1 MRECFKDLPKY
12 ACRPTSD
19 TKYAIRNNTPLADRT
34 YFANAS
40 STMPTLS
47 ALTDPSTIAELDGPP
62 SASTFAEDA
71 VARQAPDVHL
81 VVPGDGTECAARCSL
96 WWSDTPDYEDHTVGL
111 VGHYAAADADAGRAV
126 LDRACRRL
134 ADAGCTCVIGPMD
147 GATWH
152 PYRFVTD
159 RGTRPPFVLEPWHPP
174 DYPEH
179 FRDVGFEPL
188 TRYVSSVGA
197 DADTLRNGSVPDSLP
212 RDDVHVRTLDLDR
225 FEEELRRLHGLV
237 TASFADNFLYT
248 SLAQAGFVALYR
260 PYRAFIDSECVRLL
274 EQEQGGGTRLVGVAF
289 MVPDVLRSKTT
300 SSLSLGAQ
308 SEPMQAERDTTVDT
322 AVLKTL
328 AVHPDLMGQGLGRWL
343 TEHVHAV
350 ARQRGYRRVLHALM
364 HEDNV
369 SRRLGHGEV
378 LRRYTLFRRDLS

>member
-1 MRECFKDLPKY
+1 MPNI
-12 ACRPTSD
+12 TS
-19 TKYAIRNNTPLADRT
+19 
-34 YFANAS
+34 
-40 STMPTLS
+40 
-47 ALTDPSTIAELDGPP
+47 LTDPATIARLDGPP
-62 SASTFAEDA
+62 SASTSTRDA
-71 VARQAPDVHL
+71 IARQAPDVHL
-81 VVPGDGTECAARCSL
+81 VVAGDGAECAARCSL

-111 VGHYAAADADAGRAV
+111 VGHYAVADARTGQAV

-147 GATWH
+147 GSTWN

-159 RGTRPPFVLEPWHPP
+159 RGARPPFVLEPWHPP

-179 FRDVGFEPL
+179 FRDAGFEPL
-188 TRYVSSVGA
+188 ARYVSSVGA
-197 DADTLRNGSVPDSLP
+197 DADTLRNGSVSDSPP
-212 RDDVHVRTLDLDR
+212 RSDVHVRTLDLDR

-248 SLAQAGFVALYR
+248 SLSQAGFVALYR

-289 MVPDVLRSKTT
+289 MVPDVLQSKTT
-300 SSLSLGAQ
+300 SSLPLRA
-308 SEPMQAERDTTVDT
+308 QAERGEPVDT

-378 LRRYTLFRRDLS
+378 LRRYTLFSRSLL

>member
-1 MRECFKDLPKY
+1 
-12 ACRPTSD
+12 
-19 TKYAIRNNTPLADRT
+19 
-34 YFANAS
+34 
-40 STMPTLS
+40 MPTTS
-47 ALTDPSTIAELDGPP
+47 SLTDPSTIAQLDGPP
-62 SASTFAEDA
+62 SASTLTRDA
-71 VARQAPDVHL
+71 IARQAPDVHL
-81 VVPGDGTECAARCSL
+81 AVAGDGAECTARCSV
-96 WWSDTPDYEDHTVGL
+96 WWTDTPDYEEQAVGL

-134 ADAGCTCVIGPMD
+134 AEEGCTCAIGPMD
-147 GATWH
+147 GSTWD

-159 RGTRPPFVLEPWHPP
+159 RGARPPFVLEPWHPP
-174 DYPEH
+174 GYPEH
-179 FRDVGFEPL
+179 FRTAGFEPL
-188 TRYVSSVGA
+188 ARYVSSVGA
-197 DADTLRNGSVPDSLP
+197 DADTFRNASVPDSPP
-212 RDDVHVRTLDLDR
+212 RDDVRVRTLDLDR

-248 SLAQAGFVALYR
+248 SLPEADFVALYR

-308 SEPMQAERDTTVDT
+308 SEPTQAERDTTVDT

-343 TEHVHAV
+343 TEHVHEV